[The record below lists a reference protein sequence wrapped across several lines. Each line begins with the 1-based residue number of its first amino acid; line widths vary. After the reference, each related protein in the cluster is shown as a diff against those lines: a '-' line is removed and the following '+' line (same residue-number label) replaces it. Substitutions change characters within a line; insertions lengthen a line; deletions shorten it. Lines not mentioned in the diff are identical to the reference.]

1 MRDRI
6 ARVVFDSDSAAG
18 RIFDVGL
25 IGAILASVGVVM
37 LDSVRPLSLRYGL
50 LLGGA
55 EWFFTLLFT
64 AEYAVRVW
72 AAPKRRAYVF
82 SFFGIVDLLAVLPTY
97 FGLFTL
103 GGNVFLVLRML
114 RLLRIFRILKLVNYS
129 EDAQLIL
136 TALQQS
142 RRRITVFF
150 FAMLILVTLLGSA
163 MYVIEVEQDGFA
175 NIPESIYW
183 AIVTITTV
191 GYGGLYPQTPLGQAV
206 SAFVML
212 LGYAIIAVPSSIF
225 AVELY
230 NARLAEK
237 RKGEV

>member
-6 ARVVFDSDSAAG
+6 AKVVFDSDSVPG
-18 RIFDVGL
+18 RMFDVVL
-25 IGAILASVGVVM
+25 IGAILASVAVVM
-37 LDSVRPLSLRYGL
+37 LDSVRAFSMQYGAL
-50 LLGGA
+50 FGGL
-55 EWFFTLLFT
+55 EWFFTILFT
-64 AEYAVRVW
+64 IEYLVRIWV
-72 AAPKRRAYVF
+72 APKRSSYVF
-82 SFFGIVDLLAVLPTY
+82 SFFGIVDLLAILPTY
-97 FGLFTL
+97 IGILAL
-103 GGNVFLVLRML
+103 GANVFLVLRML

-136 TALQQS
+136 TALGQS

-150 FAMLILVTLLGSA
+150 FTVLILVTILGSA
-163 MYVIEVEQDGFA
+163 MYVIESEQEGFA

-191 GYGGLYPQTPLGQAV
+191 GYGDLYPQTALGQAV
-206 SAFVML
+206 SALVML

-230 NARLAEK
+230 NARAGG
-237 RKGEV
+237 RK